1 MSKTLL
7 EFYEDIIQSLGL
19 HTTDDGYI
27 YAGTPENKQLINE
40 NGKFLVI
47 PTKKHIDTLYV
58 HQDGKIEVSK
68 VLYNPLREDT
78 LKGNSVSFNKT
89 KRFIET
95 RLSHSLYIAG
105 EMLLTL
111 AHNPDLQKK
120 SSFEIN
126 KFLSG
131 LNAANNTGIKELVDE
146 KSIANWATIYKKIVN
161 SDNNMVTVFSKKRGQ
176 YDGVIYNRTTVLRC
190 DLYTDLLEANNTTPV
205 FDVKLR
211 NKELTILKL
220 MLEFLL
226 PGIEEKPNTIVV
238 GSNDPDAPAFTSLFT
253 LYVRIANRLNKVIKD
268 LKKVSEE
275 MYDSG
280 YIDIKVT
287 EDEISTASIYKA
299 DVILIPDETDSN
311 RKIKAEENKLSG
323 GMVNTPTQPTAF
335 VNPAAIPVVPQN
347 QPLVPQ
353 HQTQMKAM
361 DPVDRILYESG
372 NYTPVAI
379 RSEQPQIPMVTPNFN
394 QGGGGYMVQ
403 PIQRPPLRGINA
415 IPLPSQQPMGY
426 NQQPMMNV
434 GQYQPIGQPAQLY
447 AQGQLPNPV
456 MGNYNNPY
464 QPQVPYYGNGIG
476 RVY

>member
-7 EFYEDIIQSLGL
+7 EFYKDVITSLGL
-19 HTTDDGYI
+19 HTTEDGYI
-27 YAGTPENKQLINE
+27 YAGTPENKQLISDH
-40 NGKFLVI
+40 GKFMVI
-47 PTKKHIDTLYV
+47 PTKAHIDTLFT
-58 HQDGKIEVSK
+58 QTEDGKIEVSK
-68 VLYNPLREDT
+68 ILYNPLREDT

-89 KRFIET
+89 KKFIET
-95 RLSHSLYIAG
+95 RLSHSLYVAG

-120 SSFEIN
+120 STFEIN
-126 KFLSG
+126 KFLSSM
-131 LNAANNTGIKELVDE
+131 NAANNTGIKELVDE
-146 KSIANWATIYKKIVN
+146 KSITNWAVIYKKIVN

-176 YDGVIYNRTTVLRC
+176 YDGVIYNRTTVLGC
-190 DLYTDLLEANNTTPV
+190 NLYTELLDATANTPV
-205 FDVKLR
+205 YDVKLR

-238 GSNDPDAPAFTSLFT
+238 GSNDPDAPAFTSLLT

-275 MYDSG
+275 LYDNG
-280 YIDIKVT
+280 YMDIKVT
-287 EDEISTASIYKA
+287 EDEISTASIYKSE
-299 DVILIPDETDSN
+299 VILIPDETDSN

-323 GMVNTPTQPTAF
+323 AVLNTPAQATAYN
-335 VNPAAIPVVPQN
+335 NPILPI
-347 QPLVPQ
+347 VPQ
-353 HQTQMKAM
+353 HQALQPHQNPMKTM
-361 DPVDRILYESG
+361 DPVDRILFENG
-372 NYTPVAI
+372 GYTPVSI
-379 RSEQPQIPMVTPNFN
+379 RSEQPKIPMVAPNFN

-415 IPLPSQQPMGY
+415 MVSQPMAY
-426 NQQPMMNV
+426 NPPPMV
-434 GQYQPIGQPAQLY
+434 GQYPAQINQSAQLY

-464 QPQVPYYGNGIG
+464 APQVPYYRNW
-476 RVY
+476 